1 MNNSTGC
8 VIVSGGSRG
17 LGLTIVEHC
26 LSRGLAVA
34 TFARSSTQEIQDL
47 QQEYDSQLFFAS
59 LDIVNFEDVSKF
71 VSDVSAKFGRI
82 YALINNAAIGQDHLL
97 SHISNDKIE
106 QILRINLLAPILL
119 TKSVIKKMLLSEG
132 AAHIVNISSICGS
145 RGYPG
150 LSAYSATKGG
160 IDAFARSMAREVGSR
175 GILVNNIAP
184 GFFLSE
190 MSSLLSDEQMQTIT
204 RRTPTG
210 KLIEPEEIFGV
221 LNFLL
226 FDNTNI
232 TGQTFFVDGG
242 ITI

>member
-1 MNNSTGC
+1 
-8 VIVSGGSRG
+8 
-17 LGLTIVEHC
+17 
-26 LSRGLAVA
+26 
-34 TFARSSTQEIQDL
+34 
-47 QQEYDSQLFFAS
+47 
-59 LDIVNFEDVSKF
+59 
-71 VSDVSAKFGRI
+71 
-82 YALINNAAIGQDHLL
+82 
-97 SHISNDKIE
+97 
-106 QILRINLLAPILL
+106 
-119 TKSVIKKMLLSEG
+119 
-132 AAHIVNISSICGS
+132 
-145 RGYPG
+145 
-150 LSAYSATKGG
+150 
-160 IDAFARSMAREVGSR
+160 MAREVGSR